1 MSSGSIPGARR
12 APRAPAAAAAALL
25 LILAPAPPAGAWGFT
40 AHRMVTA
47 KAIPLLPVALR
58 PLFEGNASYVV
69 EHAIDPD
76 LWRGAGKPGEAP
88 NHFLDMDAFGAF
100 PFPDIPRRETEHRVR
115 HGAAAVEKGR
125 LPWRVGEAYREL
137 VAAFRAGEPTR
148 ILAAAAAVS
157 HYEGDAHVPLH
168 AVVNYDGQL
177 TGQTG
182 FHNRWEGEM
191 VERYECQL
199 EADVRP
205 APAHRVVDPVA
216 FTFEVLQDS
225 FSGAESA
232 LAADRESAGPQ
243 DLADTPFDDRYDDLY
258 YSKLYARQGRA
269 LRARL
274 AASATDIGS
283 LWLSAW
289 DEAGRPPVD
298 ASFRVPYVRRQ
309 SRAILVSLDGS
320 AADLLDDAVTR
331 GVMPSLARLRQRGA
345 TATSSLSTLPAKT
358 AAGHAALFTGA
369 WSDRNGIAGND
380 VAVPGASVLQSDDG
394 YTSAHLVAEPLW
406 VTAARQGLDASVV
419 SATQTFPFGPF
430 LEERRF
436 GGNYGRGLTLMNA
449 YQGVQI
455 PDRAYTAAD
464 LPLRDVGEWRG
475 ELPAHDG
482 PPKEIGIALSGARI
496 DGLLYDDP
504 GDPTHG
510 FDTLYVGLDRDA
522 KGGIVLKPTPARGA
536 DASAFGGLTLRI
548 GGGEAAACFRLFEL
562 SADGTHILLYR
573 SGVHLL
579 RASKPRVE
587 SAAYQASGG
596 FVGNGGGR
604 AYERGELGP
613 PLWKAGD
620 GTAERRYLETV
631 ALVARQFTRLA
642 DFALDRTARDL
653 LVTYLPYPDEAL
665 HLWRGYLD
673 PTLPGHD
680 AALAGRLHGFLDEV
694 LKVVDAYVGHLAA
707 RADERTILAVAG
719 DHGMAGASRLLRPNV
734 ALVQAGLAAL
744 DARGGI
750 DLSRTKAVYFPG
762 NSGFVLINRNSR
774 PGGVVAPEEEDG
786 VRAAVAAALR
796 SVRDPASTRP
806 VVLDLLDPRAA
817 GREPSFG
824 GPNGGD
830 LYLSLA
836 PGYDVSASLEGPV
849 VEEVAPRGAHGLNPE
864 RSEMQ
869 AGFVVAG
876 PGVAR
881 GVSLGPIRQIDVA
894 PTLAALL
901 GLDPPAQA
909 TGSILTK
916 ALAASSSSR
925 GALAAR
931 PPDPPLA
938 SSAASK

>member
-1 MSSGSIPGARR
+1 MPSGSIPGARR
-12 APRAPAAAAAALL
+12 APRAVAAAATLL
-25 LILAPAPPAGAWGFT
+25 LALAPPRPAGAWGFT

-47 KAIPLLPVALR
+47 KAIPLLPVGLR
-58 PLFEGNASYVV
+58 PLFEGNVSYVV

-76 LWRGAGKPGEAP
+76 LWRAAGKPGEGP

-100 PFPDIPRRETEHRVR
+100 PFPDIPPREADHLSR
-115 HGAAAVEKGR
+115 HGAEAVEKGR
-125 LPWRVGEAYREL
+125 LPWRVSESYREL
-137 VAAFRAGEPTR
+137 VAAFRAGDPAR
-148 ILAAAAAVS
+148 ILAAAAAVG

-168 AVVNYDGQL
+168 AALNYDGQL
-177 TGQTG
+177 TGQAG
-182 FHNRWEGEM
+182 FHNRWESEM
-191 VERYECQL
+191 VERYERQL

-205 APAHRVVDPVA
+205 APARRVADPVA
-216 FTFEVLQDS
+216 FTFEVLRDS
-225 FSGAESA
+225 FSRVESA
-232 LAADRESAGPQ
+232 LTADRESAGPQ

-258 YSKLYARQGRA
+258 YSKLYARQGRT

-274 AASATDIGS
+274 ATSATDIGS

-289 DEAGRPPVD
+289 DEAGRPAVD

-320 AADLLDDAVTR
+320 AADLLDDAVAR
-331 GVMPSLARLRQRGA
+331 GIMPSLGRLRQRGA

-380 VAVPGASVLQSDDG
+380 VALPGASVLESDDG
-394 YTSAHLVAEPLW
+394 YTSTHLVAEPLW
-406 VTAARQGLDASVV
+406 VTAARQGLDATIV
-419 SATQTFPFGPF
+419 SATQTFPFSPF

-449 YQGVQI
+449 YQGIQL
-455 PDRAYTAAD
+455 PDRAYREAD
-464 LPLRDVGEWRG
+464 LPLREVGDWLG
-475 ELPAHDG
+475 ALPAHEG
-482 PPKEIGIALSGARI
+482 TPKEIEIVVAGARI
-496 DGLLYDDP
+496 DGLLFDDP
-504 GDPTHG
+504 GDPTRG
-510 FDTLYVGLDRDA
+510 FDTLYLGLDRDPR
-522 KGGIVLKPTPARGA
+522 GGILLKPSPARGA

-548 GGGEAAACFRLFEL
+548 GGGEAAAYFRLFEL
-562 SADGTHILLYR
+562 SADGARILLYR
-573 SGVHLL
+573 SGVHVL
-579 RASKPRVE
+579 RVSKPRVE
-587 SAAYQASGG
+587 SAAYEASGG
-596 FVGNGGGR
+596 FVGNGGIR

-613 PLWKAGD
+613 PLWKGGNGA
-620 GTAERRYLETV
+620 AERRYLETV
-631 ALVARQFTRLA
+631 ALVARQFTRLT

-665 HLWRGYLD
+665 HVWQGYLE

-680 AALAGRLHGFLDEV
+680 AALAARLRGFLDEV
-694 LKVVDAYVGHLAA
+694 LKVADAYVGHLAT

-719 DHGMAGASRLLRPNV
+719 DHGMSGASRLLRPNV

-744 DARGGI
+744 DARGAI

-762 NSGFVLINRNSR
+762 NSGFVLINRESR
-774 PGGVVAPEEEDG
+774 PGGIVAPEDEDG

-796 SVRDPASTRP
+796 GVRDPASARP
-806 VVLDLLDPRAA
+806 VILDMLDPRAP

-836 PGYDVSASLEGPV
+836 PGYDVSASTRGAV
-849 VEEVAPRGAHGLNPE
+849 VEEIPPRGVHGLDPE
-864 RSEMQ
+864 RRELQ
-869 AGFVVAG
+869 AGFVIAG
-876 PGVAR
+876 PGVAA

-909 TGSILTK
+909 TGSVLTK
-916 ALAASSSSR
+916 ALAASSSR

>member
-1 MSSGSIPGARR
+1 V
-12 APRAPAAAAAALL
+12 ALL
-25 LILAPAPPAGAWGFT
+25 LVLAPPRPAGAWGFT

-47 KAIPLLPVALR
+47 KAIPLLPPALR
-58 PLFEGNASYVV
+58 PLFEANASYVV

-76 LWRGAGKPGEAP
+76 LWRAAGKPGEGP

-100 PFPDIPRRETEHRVR
+100 PFPDIPRREAEHLAR
-115 HGAAAVEKGR
+115 HGADAVGKGR
-125 LPWRVGEAYREL
+125 LPWRVSEAYREL
-137 VAAFRAGEPTR
+137 VAAFRAAAPAR
-148 ILAAAAAVS
+148 ILAAAAVVS
-157 HYEGDAHVPLH
+157 HYAGDAHVPLH

-191 VERYECQL
+191 VERYERQL

-205 APAHRVVDPVA
+205 APAHEVADPVA
-216 FTFEVLQDS
+216 FTFDVLLDS
-225 FSGAESA
+225 FSGAEGA
-232 LAADRESAGPQ
+232 FAADRESAGPQ

-258 YSKLYARQGRA
+258 YSKLYARQGRS

-289 DEAGRPPVD
+289 DDAGRPAVD
-298 ASFRVPYVRRQ
+298 GSFRVAYVRRQ

-331 GVMPSLARLRQRGA
+331 GIMPSLARLRQRGA

-358 AAGHAALFTGA
+358 APGHAALFTGA

-380 VAVPGASVLQSDDG
+380 VAVPGASVLESDDG
-394 YTSAHLVAEPLW
+394 YTSTHLVAEPLW

-419 SATQTFPFGPF
+419 SAPQTFPFSPF

-449 YQGVQI
+449 YQGVQL
-455 PDRAYTAAD
+455 PDDRAYTAAD
-464 LPLRDVGEWRG
+464 LPLRDVGDWLG

-482 PPKEIGIALSGARI
+482 TPKEIEIVLAGAHI
-496 DGLLYDDP
+496 DGLLYDAP

-510 FDTLYVGLDRDA
+510 FDTLYLGLGRNP
-522 KGGIVLKPTPARGA
+522 KGGVVLKASPPRGA

-548 GGGEAAACFRLFEL
+548 GGGEAAAYFRLFEL
-562 SADGTHILLYR
+562 SADGSHVLLYR
-573 SGVHLL
+573 SGMHLL

-587 SAAYQASGG
+587 SAAYEASGG
-596 FVGNGGGR
+596 FVGNGGSR

-613 PLWKAGD
+613 PLWKGGD
-620 GTAERRYLETV
+620 GAAERRYLETV
-631 ALVARQFTRLA
+631 ALVARQFTRLT

-665 HLWRGYLD
+665 HVWRGYLD
-673 PTLPGHD
+673 PALPGHD
-680 AALAGRLHGFLDEV
+680 AAVAARLRVFLDEV
-694 LKVVDAYVGHLAA
+694 LKVADAYVGHLAA

-744 DARGGI
+744 DARGAI
-750 DLSRTKAVYFPG
+750 DLPRTRAVYFPG
-762 NSGFVLINRNSR
+762 NSGFVLINRKSR
-774 PGGVVAPEEEDG
+774 PGGIVAPEEEDG

-796 SVRDPASTRP
+796 GVRDPASARP

-817 GREPSFG
+817 AREPSFG

-836 PGYDVSASLEGPV
+836 PGYDVSASAKGAV
-849 VEEVAPRGAHGLNPE
+849 VEEIAPRGVHGLNPE
-864 RSEMQ
+864 RREMQ
-869 AGFVVAG
+869 SGFVVAG
-876 PGVAR
+876 AGVAA
-881 GVSLGPIRQIDVA
+881 GASLGSIRQIDVA

-909 TGSILTK
+909 TGSVLTK
-916 ALAASSSSR
+916 ALAR
-925 GALAAR
+925 R
-931 PPDPPLA
+931 
-938 SSAASK
+938 